1 MRELCLGLMLI
12 GKERSELYVGLM
24 LIGKGEEGV
33 CQESKCEGVLLR
45 VFTCVQYKYVR
56 SY

>member
-1 MRELCLGLMLI
+1 MLI

-33 CQESKCEGVLLR
+33 NQESKCEGVLLR
-45 VFTCVQYKYVR
+45 VNTR
-56 SY
+56 STFLLMGSTLIWNF